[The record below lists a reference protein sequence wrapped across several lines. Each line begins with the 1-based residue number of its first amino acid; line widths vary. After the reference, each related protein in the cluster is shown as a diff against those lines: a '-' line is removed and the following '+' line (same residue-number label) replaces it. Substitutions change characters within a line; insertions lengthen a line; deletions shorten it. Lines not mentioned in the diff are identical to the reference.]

1 MLDLICHPATPTEV
15 VQRLSVEVDNTVP
28 GSLTLTYTLDGDIQ
42 ELALPIDAEPV
53 HTDGLWRHTCFEAFV
68 HAPDGTAYTEFNFS
82 PSGAW
87 AAYSF
92 TDFRQGMTPLE
103 IAAPQIALTTSTQ
116 RLILSVRLTAPV
128 LVVSAPLALTA
139 VVEGKDG
146 GQSFWALHHPTA
158 EPNFHHVDGF
168 RTRIG

>member
-1 MLDLICHPATPTEV
+1 MLDLVCHPATPAEF
-15 VQRLSVEVDNTVP
+15 VQRLSVEVDSTVP

-42 ELALPIDAEPV
+42 ELALPIEAEPV

-92 TDFRQGMTPLE
+92 TDFREGMTPLE
-103 IAAPQIALTTSTQ
+103 IPVPQISLKTSTE
-116 RLILSVRLTAPV
+116 RLILRVRLTAPV
-128 LVVSAPLALTA
+128 LVAGCPLALAA
-139 VVEGKDG
+139 VTEDRDRQ
-146 GQSFWALHHPTA
+146 QSFWALHHPTS
-158 EPNFHHVDGF
+158 EPNFHHIDGF
-168 RTRIG
+168 RARIG